1 MNATAPSAPDA
12 LPPATRGWRR
22 LIGRLY
28 RRHAVM
34 AALAFLVFVT
44 LVALLAPWL
53 IPHDPHRAD
62 LARMLQGPSG
72 AHWAGTDDLGRDMLS
87 RLMMGARLSLSAAVQ
102 AVAIAMLIGVPP
114 GLASGYLG
122 GRTDAVIMRCTDA
135 MLSFPGLIL
144 AISIIGFLG
153 PGLTNAMI
161 AIGVTFSPY
170 FARIVRGATLAVRE
184 ETYVEAAETIGTTD
198 LRIVLRHVIP
208 NIMSPIV
215 VQATLTLGLAIL
227 AEASL
232 SFLGLGV
239 QPPDASWGAMLGR
252 AFAYMHRAPLNVVT
266 PGLLIMLTVLAF
278 NILGDGLRDAVGR
291 QTRSVD

>member
-1 MNATAPSAPDA
+1 MARSAIDGPAPS
-12 LPPATRGWRR
+12 THGWRR
-22 LIGRLY
+22 LVSRLS
-28 RRHAVM
+28 RQRAPMV
-34 AALAFLVFVT
+34 ALAYLAIIT

-53 IPHDPHRAD
+53 VPHDPHQAD
-62 LARMLQGPSG
+62 LAKMLQGPSA
-72 AHWAGTDDLGRDMLS
+72 AHWIGTDDLGRDMLS
-87 RLMMGARLSLSAAVQ
+87 RLLMGARLSLSAAVQ

-122 GRTDAVIMRCTDA
+122 GHTDTVIMRCADA
-135 MLSFPGLIL
+135 LLSFPGLIL

-170 FARIVRGATLAVRE
+170 FTRIVRGATLAVRE
-184 ETYVEAAETIGTTD
+184 ETYVEAAQTIGTTD
-198 LRIVLRHVIP
+198 LRIVQRHVIP
-208 NIMSPIV
+208 NIMSPMV

-252 AFAYMHRAPLNVVT
+252 AFAYMHRAPLNIIT
-266 PGLLIMLTVLAF
+266 PGLMIMATVLAF

-291 QTRSVD
+291 QTRSVG